1 MHGRLKVLGLPKLHV
16 DFDMLREAA
25 HKQLS
30 LLRGREI
37 AGMAEHGVEVSR
49 VVLHRG
55 GEWKVGEFRQSGVTN
70 RRPEPQIAQLIET
83 VLGGHALILLEGVI
97 PCLCRTSQMIG
108 HEPGAI

>member
-16 DFDMLREAA
+16 DFDMLREAS

-37 AGMAEHGVEVSR
+37 AGMAEHGVEVSQ

-55 GEWKVGEFRQSGVTN
+55 GERKAGEFGQSGVTN
-70 RRPEPQIAQLIET
+70 RRPELQIAQLLET
-83 VLGGHALILLEGVI
+83 VPGGHALILLQGII
-97 PCLCRTSQMIG
+97 PCLVHTSQMIG
-108 HEPGAI
+108 CEPGAI